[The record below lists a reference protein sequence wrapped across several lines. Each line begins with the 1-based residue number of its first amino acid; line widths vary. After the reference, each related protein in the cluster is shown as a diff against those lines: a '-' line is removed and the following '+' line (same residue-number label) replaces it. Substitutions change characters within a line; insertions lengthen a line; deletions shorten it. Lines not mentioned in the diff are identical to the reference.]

1 MTEKKEWFESWFDTS
16 YYHILYQHRDDTEA
30 QVFIQNIVNHIGI
43 NKDQH
48 VLDLCC
54 GKGRHSIFLNSFGIQ
69 TTGVDLSENSIKEAK
84 KSETKNLKFF
94 VHDMR
99 NPLENE
105 SFDVILNLFT
115 SFGYFDD
122 QTENEK
128 VIHSIYNGLKKDGF
142 VLIDFL
148 NATKIKNSLI
158 PFEIKT
164 LSGIDFHISKE
175 HDNKHVFK
183 TIEFEINNQK
193 HNYLERVQLLEKTD
207 FERMLKAANF
217 SIEGIYGSFDLAP
230 FDEVNSDRLI
240 ILARKISK

>member
-16 YYHILYQHRDDTEA
+16 YYHILYQHRNESEA
-30 QVFIQNIVNHIGI
+30 QFFIQNIVNHLNIK
-43 NKDQH
+43 NEQH

-54 GKGRHSIFLNSFGIQ
+54 GKGRHSIFLNSLGIK
-69 TTGVDLSENSIKEAK
+69 TTGVDLSENSIQEAK
-84 KSETKNLKFF
+84 KSENNNLNFF

-115 SFGYFDD
+115 SFGYFDE
-122 QTENEK
+122 QSENEK
-128 VIHSIYNGLKKDGF
+128 VIQSIYNGLKKDGF

-164 LSGIDFHISKE
+164 LSGIDFHISKK

-183 TIEFEINNQK
+183 NIEFEVNDQK
-193 HNYLERVQLLEKTD
+193 HSYLERVQLLGKND
-207 FERMLKAANF
+207 FERMLKEANF
-217 SIEGIYGSFDLAP
+217 SIEGIYGSFDFAP
-230 FDEVNSDRLI
+230 FDEESSDRLI
-240 ILARKISK
+240 ILAKK